1 MRNLLWGRNVAESL
15 DHYYFRLSAYM
26 GLYFA
31 IFAALFLNTEYSEGT
46 IRNKLAVGHVRRDVY
61 LANYFTLLLASLC
74 FAAAWLAGGC
84 VGIPCLGTWRM
95 GPAGLAI
102 YVLVAA
108 GFTASYCAIYTCAGM
123 LLDRRSAQVSILV
136 ISLVLLL
143 AASSVDNALS
153 EPEFSSGIVMTMDG
167 MQMADPE
174 PNPRYVTGAMR
185 TVLEVVMDTLPSG
198 QSALMTM
205 TKIATPVRMLVCD
218 VLVSVCATGAGLA
231 LFRRKDLK

>member
-1 MRNLLWGRNVAESL
+1 M
-15 DHYYFRLSAYM
+15 
-26 GLYFA
+26 
-31 IFAALFLNTEYSEGT
+31 
-46 IRNKLAVGHVRRDVY
+46 GHVRRDVY

-218 VLVSVCATGAGLA
+218 VLVSICVTGAGLA